1 MEIPEELREQYDEL
15 YPERQAY
22 PNKYDNWF
30 MSGPWNF
37 TFDVSRNDKDVIRM
51 EINDVNEVGL
61 GIISV
66 TKTPVEINVEMPENL
81 VRFAAILDA
90 DGNLMGNDV
99 PGYHNTA
106 PVSGYDTSKIRVYIC
121 DYVEYM
127 DELKGVWWSDGYDES
142 VRGEVFKEL
151 LDEHCLYHKEII
163 FEEP

>member
-1 MEIPEELREQYDEL
+1 
-15 YPERQAY
+15 
-22 PNKYDNWF
+22 

-51 EINDVNEVGL
+51 EINDVNEDGL

-81 VRFAAILDA
+81 DCFAAILDA

-106 PVSGYDTSKIRVYIC
+106 PVSDYDTSKIHAYIC

-151 LDEHCLYHKEII
+151 LDEHCLYHKKII